1 MNTLLLAVIVIVIV
15 GGAVFLVLT
24 KGKTRSAITDIRRQ
38 IEGAISRKKSPTTK
52 AAAHASRV
60 EAMERLR
67 ANAGPRSAPEAAKVQ
82 HRKTITLASEVP
94 KGAAP
99 DCPKCGAAM
108 VLQKSKLGG
117 NAGQEFWGCSTFPK
131 CRGVTKRN
139 A

>member
-1 MNTLLLAVIVIVIV
+1 MNTLLLTVIVIGI
-15 GGAVFLVLT
+15 GGAAVFLVLT
-24 KGKTRSAITDIRRQ
+24 KGKTRSALADIRRQ
-38 IEGAISRKKSPTTK
+38 IEGTISRRKEAPTK

-67 ANAGPRSAPEAAKVQ
+67 ANAGPRSVPDAPKVQ
-82 HRKTITLASEVP
+82 HRKTVTLASEVP

-99 DCPKCGAAM
+99 DCPKCGAPM

-131 CRGVTKRN
+131 CRSSTKRN